1 MRALVSFSQN
11 SFLKNGCMMK
21 RRIGKNMVCGNVEVG
36 ISVDVDRVATSGS
49 KTVGYGFEEQA
60 QSNSM

>member
-1 MRALVSFSQN
+1 
-11 SFLKNGCMMK
+11 MK
-21 RRIGKNMVCGNVEVG
+21 RRIGENMARGNVEVG

-49 KTVGYGFEEQA
+49 KTVGYGSEEQA